1 MPAEA
6 EIDDFSVDDT
16 DIPLSEVILDSVGLD
31 ISAHKTVNGSYSFFV
46 GQVKKTPEGELI
58 PAADDEDVWAY
69 NNSGEKWALFNEVPA
84 ELQID
89 D

>member
-1 MPAEA
+1 M
-6 EIDDFSVDDT
+6 ILQNDT
-16 DIPLSEVILDSVGLD
+16 DIPLSKVILDSVGLD
-31 ISAHKTVNGSYSFFV
+31 ILAHKTVNGSDSFLV
-46 GQVKKTPEGELI
+46 EQVKKTPKGELI